1 MGRHRQGRLLAALLL
16 LLILLLG
23 YPAVLV
29 VEAIQHQVGLP
40 VLPVWVFGI
49 WALII
54 LAAALIV
61 ERPRERR

>member
-1 MGRHRQGRLLAALLL
+1 MGRQPQGRLLGALLL
-16 LLILLLG
+16 LLCLLLG

-29 VEAIQHQVGLP
+29 VEAIQHHLGRP
-40 VLPVWVFGI
+40 VLPVWVFGV

-54 LAAALIV
+54 LAAAVIV